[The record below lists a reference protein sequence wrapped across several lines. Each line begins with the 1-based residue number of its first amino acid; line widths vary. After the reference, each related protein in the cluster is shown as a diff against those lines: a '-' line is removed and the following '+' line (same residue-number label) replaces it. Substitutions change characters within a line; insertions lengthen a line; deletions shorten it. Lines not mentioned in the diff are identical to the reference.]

1 MQTNFRNNGMVLEVE
16 GRICGYS
23 SNDFLRSVSYWSQA
37 LKKGKVLLDLSK
49 VDSIDSM
56 GLEALA
62 KAAAFKNVVLCNLS
76 EELFEML
83 RSSKYSEEV
92 RYYRTCEE
100 AAEEFKIRLAPPI
113 SATEERR
120 SNQRVSVCAPT
131 KFNIRSGDQHMAFRG
146 VVTNLSVSGALVE
159 YLNKFNDSGSFAFA
173 IGMPINDLELFN
185 TKKGLNVDG
194 ALARLSSD
202 HCQMGLGVRFA
213 DLSEDERE
221 RIAEYIKDSSSTNLK
236 IERISLNVN

>member
-1 MQTNFRNNGMVLEVE
+1 MRTNFQNDGMVLEVE

-23 SNDFLRSVSYWSQA
+23 SDDFLRSVSYWSQA
-37 LKKGKVLLDLSK
+37 VKKGKVLLNLSK

-62 KAAAFKNVVLCNLS
+62 KVAAFKNVVLCNLS

-83 RSSKYSEEV
+83 RSSKYSEQM

-100 AAEEFKIRLAPPI
+100 AAQEFNLRLAPPL
-113 SATEERR
+113 SATQERR

-131 KFNIRSGDQHMAFRG
+131 KFKICSGDQHMAFRG

-159 YLNKFNDSGSFAFA
+159 YLNKFNDSGSFAMA
-173 IGMPINDLELFN
+173 IGQPIEELELFN
-185 TKKGLNVDG
+185 SKKGLTVGG

-202 HCQMGLGVRFA
+202 HCQMGVGIRFG
-213 DLSEDERE
+213 DLSESERG
-221 RIAEYIKDSSSTNLK
+221 RIGEYIKDSCSTNLK
-236 IERISLNVN
+236 IERLSLGGN